1 MSKTMKRFAK
11 ISVLSYVL
19 AFTLLWCTNVRVSA
33 YKAVPSAV
41 AAEEKLDEN
50 TEFVK
55 RVSALPHVKQVKRI
69 ATNQYPEKYV
79 LKIEHPLDY
88 AHPEKGSFMQRVF
101 VGHVGFDRPTVLVTE
116 GYGGER
122 EMNASSAEEI
132 SKLLKANLIFVEYRY
147 FQESMPEPCN
157 WDYLTVENSL
167 NDLHEVTTAFKQLYT
182 RKWLA
187 TGISKGGQTC
197 MFYRAYF
204 PDDVDV
210 SVPYVAPLNKAV
222 EDGRHEPFLT
232 HKVGNAVERQA
243 VLDFQIEVLKRRAV
257 MEPMLEKFCKE
268 KDYQFNEGVG
278 IPEVLDMIVLEYSYA
293 LWQWGTNVHRIPD
306 LKSDDETL
314 FKHLVATSGPD
325 YFRPDPYF
333 LSFFVQAAR
342 ELGYYG
348 YDTKPLKKYL
358 SIKNS
363 KGYLH
368 RLMLPKELQGIKFS
382 SELYRRTV
390 KFLKQNDPKM
400 IYIYGENDPW
410 SSSGVCTWLD
420 FSKKEN
426 MHLYVDPNG
435 SHSARIATLPPTQRE
450 ECIALLKQ
458 WMECE

>member
-1 MSKTMKRFAK
+1 MRKILFAALLG
-11 ISVLSYVL
+11 ISLM
-19 AFTLLWCTNVRVSA
+19 AVRPAWAGMNGSNQVQ
-33 YKAVPSAV
+33 
-41 AAEEKLDEN
+41 EEQLEQN
-50 TEFVK
+50 TEFAGK
-55 RVSALPHVKQVKRI
+55 VSALPGVKEVKRI
-69 ATNQYPEKYV
+69 PTTQYKEKYV

-88 AHPEKGSFMQRVF
+88 AHPEKGTFLQRVF

-122 EMNASSAEEI
+122 EMNPNAVEEI
-132 SKLLKANLIFVEYRY
+132 SKLLNANLVFVEYRY
-147 FQESMPEPCN
+147 FQESMPQPCD
-157 WDYLTVENSL
+157 WQHLTVWNSL
-167 NDLHEVTTAFKQLYT
+167 CDLHQVNTALKALYP

-210 SVPYVAPLNKAV
+210 SVPYVAPLNKKV

-232 HKVGNAVERQA
+232 KTVGNPRERQA
-243 VLDFQIEVLKRRAV
+243 VLDFQTEVLKRRAAI
-257 MEPMLEKFCKE
+257 EPMLDRFCRDKG
-268 KDYQFNEGVG
+268 YSFNEGVT
-278 IPEVLDMIVLEYSYA
+278 ISEVLDMIVLEYSYA
-293 LWQWGTNVHRIPD
+293 LWQWGTNVHRIPN
-306 LKSDDETL
+306 LKESDEVL
-314 FKHLVATSGPD
+314 FQHLVTTSGPD

-348 YDTKPLKKYL
+348 YDTKPLRKYL
-358 SIKNS
+358 SIKSS
-363 KGYLH
+363 KGYLD

-382 SELYRRTV
+382 SDLYRHTV
-390 KFLKQNDPKM
+390 KFLKKNDPKM

-420 FSKKEN
+420 FSKKQN

-435 SHSARIATLPPTQRE
+435 SHSARIATLPATQRE
-450 ECIALLKQ
+450 ECIALLKT
-458 WMECE
+458 WME